1 MESQMTR
8 NDKGRGYKHS
18 EIELKWRARWATDR
32 LSEIDV
38 ERAAR
43 DRKFYNLVEFPYP
56 SAEGLHVGHAY
67 TYCGADTYGRY
78 LRMRGRDV
86 FQPIGFDSFGI
97 HTENYALRVGEHPR
111 TLTERTIANYRRQ
124 LASIGAAWDWSREIV
139 TSDPSYYRWTQWV
152 FVKLYRAGLAVRREA
167 PVVWC
172 PSCLT
177 VVANEQLEGDRCE
190 RCGTRVIQ
198 RTMLQWFLRIT
209 AYAEELLRG
218 LEDLDWPESAKRA
231 QREWIGRSEGV
242 EIDFDVPDRGLR
254 LRTFTTRPD
263 TLFGV
268 TFLVLPPEHPDLEEL
283 TRGTGLEDEVRRHVE
298 EALRERVSTSAR
310 SGKAAGARP
319 MRGAFTGSLAVH
331 PATGEPVPIYV
342 ADYVVATYGT
352 GAVMG
357 VPAHDERD
365 FQFAKANGLP
375 VVNVIRP
382 PESAEAAAS
391 GPWTGEAVLIDSDH
405 FSGLPS
411 GQARDAIA
419 EWLEARGAG
428 RRAVRYRLRD
438 WLISRQRYW
447 GPPIPIVYC
456 NDCGTVPVPEDD
468 LPVVLPDV
476 ADFRPTGTGVSPLA
490 TAEAFVQTAC
500 PSCGGF
506 ARRETDVSDTFLDS
520 AWYFLRYPSSDV
532 HDRPWDPERTE
543 RMLPVDSYA
552 GGPEHVMRHHLYA
565 RFVARALHDLG
576 LLPFAEPFPR
586 LRLHGMLTKD
596 GAKMSKSRGN
606 VVNPDRY
613 IADHGADVTRMYLL
627 FIGPWDEGGD
637 FSDAGIAGI
646 ERFLQRAWRIVTEPH
661 SRGRGGL
668 DLRPLDRAIA
678 VVGAGLEDMRFNTA
692 IASLM
697 ELVRWARR
705 ERAGMSS
712 EERVR
717 VSRAIVLLLAPFAP
731 HLAEELWSKMGGE
744 YSVHQQPWPALDSRS
759 LLADQLTLVIQVDGK
774 TRDRI
779 QVPAG
784 IGREQAL
791 ERAMGREN
799 VRRHLMGGEPR
810 KVVFVPDRLINLVT
824 YSR

>member
-1 MESQMTR
+1 MTER
-8 NDKGRGYKHS
+8 SGDDRYTPS
-18 EIELKWRARWATDR
+18 EIESRWQARWAADR
-32 LSEIDV
+32 LSHIDV
-38 ERAAR
+38 RHTTR

-67 TYCGADTYGRY
+67 TYSGADTYGRY

-97 HTENYALRVGEHPR
+97 HAENYALRVGEHPR

-152 FVKLYRAGLAVRREA
+152 FVRLYRAGLAVRREA

-177 VVANEQLEGDRCE
+177 VLANEQLEGDRCE
-190 RCGTRVIQ
+190 RCGSRVIQ

-218 LEDLDWPESAKRA
+218 LDDLDWPESAKRA
-231 QREWIGRSEGV
+231 QREWIGRSQGV
-242 EIDFDVPDRGLR
+242 EIDFQVPDRGLG

-268 TFLVLPPEHPDLEEL
+268 TFIVLPPEHPDLDVL
-283 TRGTGLEDEVRRHVE
+283 ARGTGSEREVHSYVE
-298 EALRERVSTSAR
+298 KAMRERV
-310 SGKAAGARP
+310 AASPRNVGAATARP
-319 MRGAFTGSLAVH
+319 GRGAFTGASAVH
-331 PATGEPVPIYV
+331 PATGERVPIYV
-342 ADYVVATYGT
+342 ADYAVAAYGT

-365 FQFAKANGLP
+365 FQFATANGLP
-375 VVNVIRP
+375 VVDVIRP
-382 PESAEAAAS
+382 HERAEAPVN
-391 GPWTGEAVLIDSDH
+391 GPWIGEGVLIDSDQ
-405 FSGLPS
+405 FSGLS
-411 GQARDAIA
+411 SELARDAIA
-419 EWLEARGAG
+419 EWLGTRGAG
-428 RRAVRYRLRD
+428 RRTVRYRLRD

-447 GPPIPIVYC
+447 GPPIPILYC
-456 NDCGTVPVPEDD
+456 DDCGTVPVREDD
-468 LPVVLPDV
+468 LPVLLPDV

-490 TAEAFVQTAC
+490 TVESFVRATC
-500 PSCGGF
+500 PSCGGS

-532 HDRPWDPERTE
+532 HDQAWDPERTE

-565 RFVARALHDLG
+565 RFVTRALHDLG
-576 LLPFAEPFPR
+576 LVPFAEPFPS

-613 IADHGADVTRMYLL
+613 IADHGTDVTRMYLL

-637 FSDAGIAGI
+637 FSDASIAGI
-646 ERFLQRAWRIVTEPH
+646 ERFLQRTWRLMSEPQ
-661 SRGRGGL
+661 SPGRGGV

-678 VVGAGLEDMRFNTA
+678 EVGGDLERMRFNTA

-705 ERAGMSS
+705 ERAKMSG
-712 EERVR
+712 EEWTR
-717 VSRAIVLLLAPFAP
+717 VSGAMVLLLAPFAP
-731 HLAEELWSKMGGE
+731 HLSEELWSRIGGG
-744 YSVHQQPWPALDSRS
+744 YSVHRQPWPSHDPRALV
-759 LLADQLTLVIQVDGK
+759 AEQVTLVIQVDGK

-779 QVPAG
+779 QVPPG
-784 IGREQAL
+784 IED
-791 ERAMGREN
+791 
-799 VRRHLMGGEPR
+799 R
-810 KVVFVPDRLINLVT
+810 KSTRLN
-824 YSR
+824 S

>member
-1 MESQMTR
+1 MIEPAR
-8 NDKGRGYKHS
+8 EEKYKPS
-18 EIELKWRARWATDR
+18 ETEPIWQTRWAVDR

-38 ERAAR
+38 ERAAH

-56 SAEGLHVGHAY
+56 SAEGLHVGHVY
-67 TYCGADTYGRY
+67 TYSGADTYGRY
-78 LRMRGRDV
+78 LRMRGREV

-97 HTENYALRVGEHPR
+97 HTENYALRVDEHPR

-124 LASIGAAWDWSREIV
+124 LASLGAAWDWSREIV
-139 TSDPSYYRWTQWV
+139 TSDPSYYRWTQWI

-177 VVANEQLEGDRCE
+177 VLANEQLEGDRCE
-190 RCGTRVIQ
+190 RCGTRVVQ

-209 AYAEELLRG
+209 AYAEDLLRG
-218 LEDLDWPESAKRA
+218 LEDLDWPDSAKRA
-231 QREWIGRSEGV
+231 QSEWIGRSEGV
-242 EIDFDVPDRGLR
+242 EIDFEVLESGLR

-268 TFLVLPPEHPDLEEL
+268 TFLVLPPEHPDLDEL
-283 TRGTGLEDEVRRHVE
+283 AGGTGLEDEVRRYVE
-298 EALRERVSTSAR
+298 EALRERIATSAW
-310 SGKAAGARP
+310 SGQAAGTRP
-319 MRGAFTGSLAVH
+319 RGGAFTGSHAVH
-331 PATGEPVPIYV
+331 PATGERIPIYV

-365 FQFAKANGLP
+365 FQFAAANGLP
-375 VVNVIRP
+375 VVEVIKP
-382 PESAEAAAS
+382 HGGTEAPAN
-391 GPWTGEAVLIDSDH
+391 GPWTGDGSLIDSDR
-405 FSGLPS
+405 FSGLS
-411 GQARDAIA
+411 SEHARKAIA
-419 EWLEARGAG
+419 DWLEARGAG
-428 RRAVRYRLRD
+428 RRVVRYRLRD

-447 GPPIPIVYC
+447 GPPIPIVHC
-456 NDCGTVPVPEDD
+456 EDCGTVPVPEDD

-490 TAEAFVQTAC
+490 AAESFVQTAC
-500 PSCGGF
+500 PSCGGS

-532 HDRPWDPERTE
+532 HDRAWDLKRTE
-543 RMLPVDSYA
+543 RMLPVDTYA
-552 GGPEHVMRHHLYA
+552 GGPEHVLRHHLYA
-565 RFVARALHDLG
+565 RFVTRALHDLG

-613 IADHGADVTRMYLL
+613 IAEHGADVTRMYLL
-627 FIGPWDEGGD
+627 FIGPWHEGGD
-637 FSDAGIAGI
+637 FSDAGSAGI
-646 ERFLQRAWRIVTEPH
+646 ERFLQRVWRLVTEPH
-661 SRGRGGL
+661 SPGPGGV

-678 VVGAGLEDMRFNTA
+678 VVGGDLERMRFNTA
-692 IASLM
+692 IAALM
-697 ELVRWARR
+697 ELVNWARR

-712 EERVR
+712 EERR
-717 VSRAIVLLLAPFAP
+717 GVSRAIVLLLAPFAP
-731 HLAEELWSKMGGE
+731 HLAEELWSKIGGQT
-744 YSVHQQPWPALDSRS
+744 SVHREPWPAHDSSR
-759 LLADQLTLVIQVDGK
+759 LVPDHVTLVIQVDGK

-779 QVPAG
+779 RVRAG
-784 IGREQAL
+784 TDRDEALEQAVA
-791 ERAMGREN
+791 RAN
-799 VRRHLMGGEPR
+799 VRRHLLGGKPR
-810 KVVFVPDRLINLVT
+810 KVIFVPDRLINLVT
-824 YSR
+824 DSR

>member
-1 MESQMTR
+1 MTR
-8 NDKGRGYKHS
+8 SDKGRGYKHS
-18 EIELKWRARWATDR
+18 DIERKWRARWATDR

-111 TLTERTIANYRRQ
+111 ILTERTIANYRRQ
-124 LASIGAAWDWSREIV
+124 LVSIGAAWDWSKEIV

-177 VVANEQLEGDRCE
+177 VIANEQLEGDRCE
-190 RCGTRVIQ
+190 RCGTHVIQ

-209 AYAEELLRG
+209 AYADELLRG

-242 EIDFDVPDRGLR
+242 EIDFDVPDSGLR

-298 EALRERVSTSAR
+298 ESLRKRVPTLAR
-310 SGKAAGARP
+310 SGEAAGARP
-319 MRGAFTGSLAVH
+319 IQGAFTGSFAAH
-331 PATGEPVPIYV
+331 PATGEGVPIYV

-357 VPAHDERD
+357 VPGHDERD
-365 FQFAKANGLP
+365 FQFAAANGLP
-375 VVNVIRP
+375 VVEVIKP
-382 PESAEAAAS
+382 PQGAEAAAN
-391 GPWTGEAVLIDSDH
+391 GPWTGEGVLIDSDH
-405 FSGLPS
+405 FSGMPS
-411 GQARDAIA
+411 GQARDVIA
-419 EWLEARGAG
+419 GWLEARGAG

-456 NDCGTVPVPEDD
+456 NDCGTIPVSEDD

-476 ADFRPTGTGVSPLA
+476 ADFRPTGTGISPLEA
-490 TAEAFVQTAC
+490 AEAFVQTAC
-500 PSCGGF
+500 PSCGGS

-532 HDRPWDPERTE
+532 HHRPWDPERTE

-565 RFVARALHDLG
+565 RFVTRALHDLG
-576 LLPFAEPFPR
+576 LVPFAEPFPR

-637 FSDAGIAGI
+637 FSDAGIVGI
-646 ERFLQRAWRIVTEPH
+646 ERFLQRVWRLVTEPH
-661 SRGRGGL
+661 QPGPGGV
-668 DLRPLDRAIA
+668 DLRPLDRTIA
-678 VVGAGLEDMRFNTA
+678 RVGAELEGMRLNTA
-692 IASLM
+692 IAVLM
-697 ELVRWARR
+697 ELVRRLRR
-705 ERAGMSS
+705 ERVNMSG
-712 EERVR
+712 EEWAR
-717 VSRAIVLLLAPFAP
+717 VSRAVVLLLAPFAP
-731 HLAEELWSKMGGE
+731 HLSEELWSRIGGE
-744 YSVHQQPWPALDSRS
+744 YSVHQQSWPEHNPRALV
-759 LLADQLTLVIQVDGK
+759 AEHVTLVIQVDGK

-784 IGREQAL
+784 TDREQAL
-791 ERAMGREN
+791 ERAVARES
-799 VRRHLMGGEPR
+799 VRRHLSSSKLR
-810 KVVFVPDRLINLVT
+810 KVVFLPDRLINLVT
-824 YSR
+824 GSSEHS

>member
-1 MESQMTR
+1 MIEPKRQE
-8 NDKGRGYKHS
+8 KYKPS
-18 EIELKWRARWATDR
+18 EIEPIWQTRWAVDR

-38 ERAAR
+38 ERTAH

-67 TYCGADTYGRY
+67 TYSGADTYGRY
-78 LRMRGRDV
+78 LRMRGREV

-97 HTENYALRVGEHPR
+97 HTENYALRVDEHPR

-139 TSDPSYYRWTQWV
+139 TSDPSYYHWTQWI

-177 VVANEQLEGDRCE
+177 VLANEQLEGDRCE
-190 RCGTRVIQ
+190 RCGTRVVQ
-198 RTMLQWFLRIT
+198 RIMLQWFLRIT
-209 AYAEELLRG
+209 AYAEDLLRG

-242 EIDFDVPDRGLR
+242 EIDFEVPDRGLR

-268 TFLVLPPEHPDLEEL
+268 TFLVLPPEHPDLDEL
-283 TRGTGLEDEVRRHVE
+283 ATGTGREDHVRRYVE
-298 EALRERVSTSAR
+298 EALRERVATSAW
-310 SGKAAGARP
+310 SGRAAGTRP
-319 MRGAFTGSLAVH
+319 RGGAFTGSHAVH
-331 PATGEPVPIYV
+331 PATGGRVPIYV
-342 ADYVVATYGT
+342 ADYVLATYGT

-365 FQFAKANGLP
+365 FQFAAANGVP
-375 VVNVIRP
+375 VVEVIRP
-382 PESAEAAAS
+382 YGGAEAPAN
-391 GPWTGEAVLIDSDH
+391 GPWTGEGMLIGSDR

-411 GQARDAIA
+411 EPARKTIA
-419 EWLEARGAG
+419 DWLEARGAG

-447 GPPIPIVYC
+447 GPPIPIVHC
-456 NDCGTVPVPEDD
+456 GDCGTVPVPEED
-468 LPVVLPDV
+468 LPVVLPDI

-490 TAEAFVQTAC
+490 TTESFVHTAC
-500 PSCGGF
+500 PSCGGS

-532 HDRPWDPERTE
+532 HDRAWDLKRTE

-552 GGPEHVMRHHLYA
+552 GGPEHLRRHHLYA
-565 RFVARALHDLG
+565 RFVTRALHDLG

-606 VVNPDRY
+606 VVNPDRS
-613 IADHGADVTRMYLL
+613 IAEHGADVTRMYLL

-646 ERFLQRAWRIVTEPH
+646 ERFLQRVWRLVTEPH
-661 SRGRGGL
+661 YPGPGGV
-668 DLRPLDRAIA
+668 DLRPLDRAVA
-678 VVGAGLEDMRFNTA
+678 VVSGDLEDMRFNTA

-697 ELVRWARR
+697 ELVNWARR

-712 EERVR
+712 EERRR

-731 HLAEELWSKMGGE
+731 HLAEELWSNIGGQT
-744 YSVHQQPWPALDSRS
+744 SVHREPWPAHDSSR
-759 LLADQLTLVIQVDGK
+759 LVPDHVTLVIQVDGK

-779 QVPAG
+779 PVPAG
-784 IGREQAL
+784 TDRDDALEQAV
-791 ERAMGREN
+791 AREN
-799 VRRHLMGGEPR
+799 VRRHLVGGKPK
-810 KVVFVPDRLINLVT
+810 KVIFVPDRLINLVT
-824 YSR
+824 DPR

>member
-1 MESQMTR
+1 MNAPEERRYKPSQ
-8 NDKGRGYKHS
+8 
-18 EIELKWRARWATDR
+18 IETTWQARWATDR

-38 ERAAR
+38 ERVAG

-67 TYCGADTYGRY
+67 TYSGADTYGRY
-78 LRMRGRDV
+78 LRMRGREV

-97 HTENYALRVGEHPR
+97 HTENYALSVGQHPR

-124 LASIGAAWDWSREIV
+124 LASLGAAWDWSREIV

-177 VVANEQLEGDRCE
+177 VLAYEQLEGERCE

-198 RTMLQWFLRIT
+198 RIMLQWFLRIT

-218 LEDLDWPESAKRA
+218 LDDLDWPQSAKRA

-242 EIDFDVPDRGLR
+242 EIDFEVPAKGMR

-268 TFLVLPPEHPDLEEL
+268 TFLVLPPEHPEL
-283 TRGTGLEDEVRRHVE
+283 DVLSRGTGLEDEVLRYVE
-298 EALRERVSTSAR
+298 EALRERVATSTR
-310 SGKAAGARP
+310 GGEAAGARP
-319 MRGAFTGSLAVH
+319 RAGAFTGSFAVH
-331 PATGEPVPIYV
+331 PATGGRVPIYV

-352 GAVMG
+352 GIVMG

-365 FQFAKANGLP
+365 FQFATANGLP
-375 VVNVIRP
+375 VVEVIRP
-382 PESAEAAAS
+382 PGGTKEPANR
-391 GPWTGEAVLIDSDH
+391 PWTGDGVLIESEQ
-405 FSGLPS
+405 FTGAPS
-411 GQARDAIA
+411 ELARDAIA
-419 EWLEARGAG
+419 EWLEASGSG

-447 GPPIPIVYC
+447 GPPIPILYC
-456 NDCGTVPVPEDD
+456 DNCGTVPVPEGD
-468 LPVVLPDV
+468 LPVVLPDI

-490 TAEAFVQTAC
+490 TTESFVQTAC
-500 PSCGGF
+500 PSCGGS

-565 RFVARALHDLG
+565 RFVTRALHDLG
-576 LLPFAEPFPR
+576 LVPFAEPFPL
-586 LRLHGMLTKD
+586 LRLHGMLTMD

-606 VVNPDRY
+606 VVNPDRH
-613 IADHGADVTRMYLL
+613 IADHGTDVTRMYLL

-637 FSDAGIAGI
+637 FSDTGITGI
-646 ERFLQRAWRIVTEPH
+646 ERFLQRVKRLVTERH
-661 SRGRGGL
+661 LRGPGGV
-668 DLRPLDRAIA
+668 DLRPLDRAI
-678 VVGAGLEDMRFNTA
+678 VGVGADLQDMRFNTA

-705 ERAGMSS
+705 ERARMSS
-712 EERVR
+712 EEWAR
-717 VSRAIVLLLAPFAP
+717 VSGAMVLLLAPFAP
-731 HLAEELWSKMGGE
+731 HLAEELWSRIGGE
-744 YSVHQQPWPALDSRS
+744 YSVHQQTWPAHDPGALVDE
-759 LLADQLTLVIQVDGK
+759 LVTLVIQVDGK

-779 QVPAG
+779 QVAG
-784 IGREQAL
+784 GTDREHAL
-791 ERAMGREN
+791 ERAMRREN
-799 VRRHLMGGEPR
+799 VRRHLNGEEPKR
-810 KVVFVPDRLINLVT
+810 VVFVPDRLINLVA
-824 YSR
+824 S

>member
-1 MESQMTR
+1 MHAAEDR
-8 NDKGRGYKHS
+8 RYKPS
-18 EIELKWRARWATDR
+18 EIEPTWRARWATDR

-38 ERAAR
+38 ERVAR

-67 TYCGADTYGRY
+67 TYSGADTYGRF
-78 LRMRGRDV
+78 LRMQGREV

-97 HTENYALRVGEHPR
+97 HTENYALKAGEHPK
-111 TLTERTIANYRRQ
+111 TLTQRTIVNYRRQ
-124 LASIGAAWDWSREIV
+124 LGALGAAWDWSREIV

-177 VVANEQLEGDRCE
+177 VLANEQLEGDRCE

-209 AYAEELLRG
+209 AYAEDLLRG
-218 LEDLDWPESAKRA
+218 LDDLDWPESAKRA

-242 EIDFDVPDRGLR
+242 EIDFEVPDRGLR

-268 TFLVLPPEHPDLEEL
+268 TFLVLPPEHPDLDVL
-283 TRGTGLEDEVRRHVE
+283 ARGTGMEDEVRRYVE
-298 EALRERVSTSAR
+298 EVVRERGATSAR
-310 SGKAAGARP
+310 TGRALEDQPR
-319 MRGAFTGSLAVH
+319 RGAFTGSHAIH
-331 PATGEPVPIYV
+331 PTTGERVPIWV
-342 ADYVVATYGT
+342 GDYVVAGFGT

-365 FQFAKANGLP
+365 FRFAAANGLP
-375 VVNVIRP
+375 VAHVIRP
-382 PESAEAAAS
+382 PEGTESPPDS
-391 GPWTGEAVLIDSDH
+391 PWTGEGVLIDSDQ
-405 FSGLPS
+405 FSGRSSEL
-411 GQARDAIA
+411 AREAIA
-419 EWLEARGAG
+419 EWLEARGSG
-428 RRAVRYRLRD
+428 RRSIRYRLRD

-456 NDCGTVPVPEDD
+456 DSCGTVPVPEDD
-468 LPVVLPDV
+468 LPVILPDV

-490 TAEAFVQTAC
+490 SAESFVQTAC
-500 PSCGGF
+500 PSCGGP

-552 GGPEHVMRHHLYA
+552 GGPEHVTRHHLYA
-565 RFVARALHDLG
+565 RFVTRALRDLG
-576 LLPFAEPFPR
+576 LVPFAEPFPH

-606 VVNPDRY
+606 VINPDNS
-613 IADHGADVTRMYLL
+613 IAEHGADVTRMYLL

-637 FSDAGIAGI
+637 YSDAGIAGI
-646 ERFLQRAWRIVTEPH
+646 ERFLQRVWRLVAEPH
-661 SRGRGGL
+661 SPGGGGM

-678 VVGAGLEDMRFNTA
+678 VVGADLEDMRFNTG

-705 ERAGMSS
+705 ERASMSG
-712 EERVR
+712 EEWAR
-717 VSRAIVLLLAPFAP
+717 VSRATVLLLAPFAP
-731 HLAEELWSKMGGE
+731 HLAEELWSRIGGDD
-744 YSVHQQPWPALDSRS
+744 SVHRQAWPAHEPSALLLD
-759 LLADQLTLVIQVDGK
+759 QVTLVIQVDGK

-784 IGREQAL
+784 TDRDEALEQAV
-791 ERAMGREN
+791 AQEN
-799 VRRHLMGGEPR
+799 VRRHLMGGQPR

-824 YSR
+824 NSTNRP

>member
-1 MESQMTR
+1 MTATTR
-8 NDKGRGYKHS
+8 GRRFKPS
-18 EIELKWRARWATDR
+18 EIEPTWQARWTTDR
-32 LSEIDV
+32 LFEVDV
-38 ERAAR
+38 DRVAS

-67 TYCGADTYGRY
+67 TYSGADTYGRY
-78 LRMRGRDV
+78 LKMRGQEV

-124 LASIGAAWDWSREIV
+124 LTSLGAAWDWSREIV
-139 TSDPSYYRWTQWV
+139 TSDPSYYRWTQWI
-152 FVKLYRAGLAVRREA
+152 FVKLYRAGLAVRRDA
-167 PVVWC
+167 SVVWC

-177 VVANEQLEGDRCE
+177 VLANEQLEGDQCE
-190 RCGTRVIQ
+190 RCGTRVVQ

-218 LEDLDWPESAKRA
+218 LDDLDWPESAKRA

-242 EIDFDVPDRGLR
+242 EIDFEVPDKGLR
-254 LRTFTTRPD
+254 LTTFTTRLD

-268 TFLVLPPEHPDLEEL
+268 TFLVLPPEHPDLDAL
-283 TRGTGLEDEVRRHVE
+283 PRGTGLEDEVRRHVE
-298 EALRERVSTSAR
+298 EALRERVATSAR
-310 SGKAAGARP
+310 GAEAAEPRP
-319 MRGAFTGSLAVH
+319 RRGAFTGAFAVH
-331 PATGEPVPIYV
+331 PATGKRVPIYV
-342 ADYVVATYGT
+342 ADYVVASYGT

-357 VPAHDERD
+357 VPGHDERD
-365 FQFAKANGLP
+365 FQFATANGLP
-375 VVNVIRP
+375 VVEVIRP
-382 PESAEAAAS
+382 PEDTTAS
-391 GPWTGEAVLIDSDH
+391 RPWVGEGVLIDSDR

-411 GQARDAIA
+411 RRARDAIA

-456 NDCGTVPVPEDD
+456 AECGTMPVPDDD
-468 LPVVLPDV
+468 LPVVLPEV
-476 ADFRPTGTGVSPLA
+476 ADFRPTGTGLSPLA
-490 TAEAFVQTAC
+490 TAESFVHTAC
-500 PSCGGF
+500 PSCGGS

-520 AWYFLRYPSSDV
+520 SWYFLRYPSSDA
-532 HDRPWDPERTE
+532 HERPWDPERTE

-565 RFVARALHDLG
+565 RFVTRALHDLG
-576 LLPFAEPFPR
+576 LVPFAEPFPG

-606 VVNPDRY
+606 VVSPDRY

-646 ERFLQRAWRIVTEPH
+646 ERFLQRTWRLVSEPH
-661 SRGRGGL
+661 SPGRGGV

-678 VVGAGLEDMRFNTA
+678 GIGADLEQMRFNTA

-705 ERAGMSS
+705 ERAKMSG
-712 EERVR
+712 EEWAR
-717 VSRAIVLLLAPFAP
+717 VSGATVLLLAPFAP
-731 HLAEELWSKMGGE
+731 HLAEELWSRIGGE
-744 YSVHQQPWPALDSRS
+744 YSVHRQPWPSHDPRALV
-759 LLADQLTLVIQVDGK
+759 AEQVTLVIQVDGK

-779 QVPAG
+779 QVPRG
-784 IGREQAL
+784 IDRDRAL
-791 ERAMGREN
+791 ERAMGRES
-799 VRRHLMGGEPR
+799 VRRHLTGGKPR
-810 KVVFVPDRLINLVT
+810 KVVFVPNRLINFVT
-824 YSR
+824 GSS

>member
-1 MESQMTR
+1 MTTTT
-8 NDKGRGYKHS
+8 NHGSYIPS
-18 EIELKWRARWATDR
+18 EIEPAWQARWAEDR

-67 TYCGADTYGRY
+67 TYSGADTYGRY
-78 LRMRGRDV
+78 LRMRGREV

-124 LASIGAAWDWSREIV
+124 LTSLGAAWDWSRAIA
-139 TSDPSYYRWTQWV
+139 TSDPSYYRWTQWI

-177 VVANEQLEGDRCE
+177 VLANEQLEVDRCE
-190 RCGTRVIQ
+190 RCGTRVVQ

-209 AYAEELLRG
+209 AYADELLRG
-218 LEDLDWPESAKRA
+218 LDNLDWPESAKRV
-231 QREWIGRSEGV
+231 QRLWIGRSEGV
-242 EIDFDVPDRGLR
+242 EIDFEVPDKSIR

-268 TFLVLPPEHPDLEEL
+268 TFLVLPPEHPDLDALAEGAGAE
-283 TRGTGLEDEVRRHVE
+283 REVHRIVE
-298 EALRERVSTSAR
+298 EAMRDRAAPNAR
-310 SGKAAGARP
+310 GAAAGARLW
-319 MRGAFTGSLAVH
+319 RGAFTGSFAVH
-331 PATGEPVPIYV
+331 PATGDRVPIYV
-342 ADYVVATYGT
+342 ADYVVATYGS

-365 FQFAKANGLP
+365 FQFAEAKGLP
-375 VVNVIRP
+375 LVEVIRP
-382 PESAEAAAS
+382 LSWTAAPGN
-391 GPWTGEAVLIDSDH
+391 GPWIGEGALVDSGR
-405 FSGLPS
+405 FSGLQS
-411 GQARDAIA
+411 QDARDAIA
-419 EWLEARGAG
+419 EWLKASGSG
-428 RRAVRYRLRD
+428 RRAVRYRVRD

-447 GPPIPIVYC
+447 GPPIPILYC
-456 NDCGTVPVPEDD
+456 DDCGIVPVPEGD
-468 LPVVLPDV
+468 LPVILPDL
-476 ADFRPTGTGVSPLA
+476 ADIRPTGTGVSPLA
-490 TAEAFVQTAC
+490 TAESFVDTSC
-500 PSCGGF
+500 PSCGGS

-532 HDRPWDPERTE
+532 HDLAWDPQRTE

-565 RFVARALHDLG
+565 RFVTRALHDLG
-576 LLPFAEPFPR
+576 LVPFAEPFPH

-613 IADHGADVTRMYLL
+613 IYDYGADVTRMYLL
-627 FIGPWDEGGD
+627 FIGPWNEGGD

-646 ERFLQRAWRIVTEPH
+646 ERFLQRTWRLVTEPH
-661 SRGRGGL
+661 LPGPGE

-678 VVGAGLEDMRFNTA
+678 GIGADLEEMRFNTA

-705 ERAGMSS
+705 GRAKMSS
-712 EERVR
+712 PEWAR
-717 VSRAIVLLLAPFAP
+717 VSSSVVLLLAPFAP
-731 HLAEELWSKMGGE
+731 HLAEELWSRIGGE
-744 YSVHQQPWPALDSRS
+744 YSVHVRSWPVYDPNALVRE
-759 LLADQLTLVIQVDGK
+759 LVTLVIQVDGK

-779 QVPAG
+779 EVPSGTDREHALEQA
-784 IGREQAL
+784 IGRES
-791 ERAMGREN
+791 
-799 VRRHLMGGEPR
+799 VHRHLMGTKP
-810 KVVFVPDRLINLVT
+810 KNVIFIPDRLINLVT
-824 YSR
+824 QLK

>member
-1 MESQMTR
+1 MNAAEEQR
-8 NDKGRGYKHS
+8 YKPS
-18 EIELKWRARWATDR
+18 EIELAWQASWAASR

-38 ERAAR
+38 ERVAR

-67 TYCGADTYGRY
+67 TYSGADTYGRY
-78 LRMRGRDV
+78 LRMRGREV

-97 HTENYALRVGEHPR
+97 HSENYALRVGEHPR
-111 TLTERTIANYRRQ
+111 TLTERTITNYRRQ
-124 LASIGAAWDWSREIV
+124 LDSLGAAWDWSREIV
-139 TSDPSYYRWTQWV
+139 TSDPSYYRWTQWL
-152 FVKLYRAGLAVRREA
+152 FVKLYGAGLAVRREA

-177 VVANEQLEGDRCE
+177 VLANEQLEGDRCE

-209 AYAEELLRG
+209 AYAEELLRD
-218 LEDLDWPESAKRA
+218 LDELDWPQSAKRA

-242 EIDFDVPDRGLR
+242 EIDFDVPDRKLR

-268 TFLVLPPEHPDLEEL
+268 TFLVLPPEHPDVDVLA
-283 TRGTGLEDEVRRHVE
+283 TGTGLEDEVRRYVDA
-298 EALRERVSTSAR
+298 ALRERVAISAR
-310 SGKAAGARP
+310 IGETAGTRSR
-319 MRGAFTGSLAVH
+319 RGAFTGSFAVH
-331 PATGEPVPIYV
+331 PATGERVPIYV
-342 ADYVVATYGT
+342 TDYVVATYGT
-352 GAVMG
+352 GGVMG

-365 FQFAKANGLP
+365 FEFAAANGLP
-375 VVNVIRP
+375 VVEVIRP
-382 PESAEAAAS
+382 HDAPEAPAS
-391 GPWTGEAVLIDSDH
+391 GPWAGEGVLIDSAE
-405 FSGLPS
+405 FSGLAS
-411 GQARDAIA
+411 ELAREAVA
-419 EWLEARGAG
+419 EWLEGRGAG
-428 RRAVRYRLRD
+428 RRTVRYRLRD

-456 NDCGTVPVPEDD
+456 DDCGMVPVPEDD

-490 TAEAFVQTAC
+490 TAESFVHTAC

-565 RFVARALHDLG
+565 RFVTRALHDLG
-576 LLPFAEPFPR
+576 LVPFMEPFPH
-586 LRLHGMLTKD
+586 LRLHGMLTKN

-613 IADHGADVTRMYLL
+613 IADHGADVTRMHLL

-646 ERFLQRAWRIVTEPH
+646 ERFLQRVWRLITKAHQP
-661 SRGRGGL
+661 GPGGV
-668 DLRPLDRAIA
+668 DLRPLDRTIA
-678 VVGAGLEDMRFNTA
+678 GVAADLEEMRFNTA

-705 ERAGMSS
+705 EGTIMSS
-712 EERVR
+712 KEWAR
-717 VSRAIVLLLAPFAP
+717 VSGAIVLLLAPLAP
-731 HLAEELWSKMGGE
+731 HLAEELWSRIGGE
-744 YSVHQQPWPALDSRS
+744 YSVHQQPWPAHDPRALV
-759 LLADQLTLVIQVDGK
+759 AEQVTLVIQVDGK

-784 IGREQAL
+784 IDRDRALEQAIS
-791 ERAMGREN
+791 REN
-799 VRRHLMGGEPR
+799 IRRHLKASKP
-810 KVVFVPDRLINLVT
+810 KTVVFVPDRLINLVT
-824 YSR
+824 GSSEQP

>member
-1 MESQMTR
+1 MNAEG
-8 NDKGRGYKHS
+8 DGRYRPP
-18 EIELKWRARWATDR
+18 EIEPAWQLRWATDR
-32 LSEIDV
+32 LSEVDV
-38 ERAAR
+38 DGAAL

-56 SAEGLHVGHAY
+56 SAEGLHLGHAY
-67 TYCGADTYGRY
+67 TYSGADTYGRY
-78 LRMRGRDV
+78 LRMRGREV

-97 HTENYALRVGEHPR
+97 HTENYALRIGEHPR
-111 TLTERTIANYRRQ
+111 SLTERTIATYRRQ
-124 LASIGAAWDWSREIV
+124 LASLGAAWDWSREIR
-139 TSDPSYYRWTQWV
+139 TSDPSYYRWTQWL
-152 FVKLYRAGLAVRREA
+152 FVKLFQSGLAVRREA

-177 VVANEQLEGDRCE
+177 VLANEQLEGDRCE

-209 AYAEELLRG
+209 AYADELLRG
-218 LEDLDWPESAKRA
+218 LDDLDWPESAKRV

-242 EIDFDVPDRGLR
+242 EIDFEVPDKR
-254 LRTFTTRPD
+254 LHVRTFTTRPD

-268 TFLVLPPEHPDLEEL
+268 TFLVLPPEHPDLDVL
-283 TRGTGLEDEVRRHVE
+283 ARGTGFEDQVRRYVE
-298 EALRERVSTSAR
+298 EALRGQVATSAR
-310 SGKAAGARP
+310 SREAPGAQPR
-319 MRGAFTGSLAVH
+319 RGAFTGSFAAH
-331 PATGEPVPIYV
+331 PATREGVPIYV
-342 ADYVVATYGT
+342 ADYAVATYGT

-357 VPAHDERD
+357 VPGHDERD
-365 FQFAKANGLP
+365 FQFATANGLP
-375 VVNVIRP
+375 VVEVIKP
-382 PESAEAAAS
+382 PKSREAAAN
-391 GPWTGEAVLIDSDH
+391 GPWTGEGVLIDSDH
-405 FSGLPS
+405 FSGMPS

-456 NDCGTVPVPEDD
+456 NDCGTIPVPEDD

-476 ADFRPTGTGVSPLA
+476 ADFRPTGRGTSPLA
-490 TAEAFVQTAC
+490 TAESFVETTC

-532 HDRPWDPERTE
+532 HDRPWDTERTE

-565 RFVARALHDLG
+565 RFVARALNDLG

-646 ERFLQRAWRIVTEPH
+646 DRLLQRAWRFVTEPH
-661 SRGRGGL
+661 LPGQGGV

-678 VVGAGLEDMRFNTA
+678 AIGADLEEMRFNTA

-705 ERAGMSS
+705 ERANTSS
-712 EERVR
+712 GEWVR
-717 VSRAIVLLLAPFAP
+717 VSRALVLLLAPLAP
-731 HLAEELWSKMGGE
+731 HLAEELWLRIGGE
-744 YSVHQQPWPALDSRS
+744 YSVHQQSWPAHDPSALVDE
-759 LLADQLTLVIQVDGK
+759 LVTLVIQVDGK

-779 QVPAG
+779 QLPAG
-784 IGREQAL
+784 TDRERAL
-791 ERAMGREN
+791 ERAIDREN
-799 VRRHLMGGEPR
+799 VRRHLMGGEPKR
-810 KVVFVPDRLINLVT
+810 VVFVPDRLINLVT
-824 YSR
+824 GSTNQP

>member
-1 MESQMTR
+1 MTATTR
-8 NDKGRGYKHS
+8 GRRFRPS
-18 EIELKWRARWATDR
+18 EIEPTWQARWATDR

-38 ERAAR
+38 ERVAH

-67 TYCGADTYGRY
+67 TYSGADTYGRY
-78 LRMRGRDV
+78 WRMRGREV

-124 LASIGAAWDWSREIV
+124 LMSLGAAWDWSREIV
-139 TSDPSYYRWTQWV
+139 TSDPSYYRWTQWS
-152 FVKLYRAGLAVRREA
+152 FVKLYRAGLAVRRDA

-177 VVANEQLEGDRCE
+177 VLANEQLEGDRCE
-190 RCGTRVIQ
+190 RCGTRVVQ

-218 LEDLDWPESAKRA
+218 LDDLDWPESAKRA

-242 EIDFDVPDRGLR
+242 EIDFEVPDRGRR
-254 LRTFTTRPD
+254 LTTFTTRPD

-268 TFLVLPPEHPDLEEL
+268 TFLVLPPEHPNLNALARE
-283 TRGTGLEDEVRRHVE
+283 TGQEDEVRRFVE
-298 EALRERVSTSAR
+298 EALRERVATSAR
-310 SGKAAGARP
+310 SGEEAEPRP
-319 MRGAFTGSLAVH
+319 RRGAFTGSFAVH
-331 PATGEPVPIYV
+331 PATGKRVPIYV
-342 ADYVVATYGT
+342 ADYVVASYGT

-365 FQFAKANGLP
+365 FRFATANGLP
-375 VVNVIRP
+375 VVQVIRP
-382 PESAEAAAS
+382 PEDTEATVS
-391 GPWTGEAVLIDSDH
+391 RQWVGEGVLIGSDR

-411 GQARDAIA
+411 QRARDAIA
-419 EWLEARGAG
+419 EWLGARGAG

-456 NDCGTVPVPEDD
+456 DECGTMPVPEED
-468 LPVVLPDV
+468 LPVVLPEV

-490 TAEAFVQTAC
+490 TAESFVHTAC
-500 PSCGGF
+500 PSCGGS

-520 AWYFLRYPSSDV
+520 SWYFLRYPSSDV
-532 HDRPWDPERTE
+532 HDRPWDRQRTE

-565 RFVARALHDLG
+565 RFVTRALHDLG
-576 LLPFAEPFPR
+576 LVPFAEPFPG

-606 VVNPDRY
+606 VMSPDRY

-646 ERFLQRAWRIVTEPH
+646 ERFLQRTWRLVTEPH
-661 SRGRGGL
+661 SPGRGGV
-668 DLRPLDRAIA
+668 DLPSLDRAIA
-678 VVGAGLEDMRFNTA
+678 EVGADLEQMRFNTA

-705 ERAGMSS
+705 ERAKMAS
-712 EERVR
+712 EEWTR
-717 VSRAIVLLLAPFAP
+717 VSGATVLLLAPFAP
-731 HLAEELWSKMGGE
+731 HLAEELWSRIGGE
-744 YSVHQQPWPALDSRS
+744 YSVHRQPWPAHDPRALV
-759 LLADQLTLVIQVDGK
+759 AEQVTLVIQVDGK

-779 QVPAG
+779 QVPRG
-784 IGREQAL
+784 IDRDRAL
-791 ERAMGREN
+791 ERAMDREN
-799 VRRHLMGGEPR
+799 VRRHLVGGKPR
-810 KVVFVPDRLINLVT
+810 RVVFVPSRIINLVT
-824 YSR
+824 GSSDQP

>member
-1 MESQMTR
+1 V
-8 NDKGRGYKHS
+8 D
-18 EIELKWRARWATDR
+18 
-32 LSEIDV
+32 
-38 ERAAR
+38 RAAR
-43 DRKFYNLVEFPYP
+43 DRTFYNLVEFPYP

-67 TYCGADTYGRY
+67 TYSGADTYGRY
-78 LRMRGRDV
+78 LRMRGREV

-97 HTENYALRVGEHPR
+97 HTENYALKLGEHPG

-124 LASIGAAWDWSREIV
+124 LASLGAAWDWSREIV

-152 FVKLYRAGLAVRREA
+152 FVKLFRAGLAVRREA
-167 PVVWC
+167 QVVWC

-177 VVANEQLEGDRCE
+177 VLANEQLEADRCE

-209 AYAEELLRG
+209 AYADELLRG
-218 LEDLDWPESAKRA
+218 LDGLDWPESAKRV

-242 EIDFDVPDRGLR
+242 EIDFDVPEKRLR

-268 TFLVLPPEHPDLEEL
+268 TFLVLPPEHPDVDEL
-283 TRGTGLEDEVRRHVE
+283 ARGTGFEDEVRRYVE
-298 EALRERVSTSAR
+298 EALREQVATSAR
-310 SGKAAGARP
+310 GGHAPGALPR
-319 MRGAFTGSLAVH
+319 RGAFTGSFAAH
-331 PATGEPVPIYV
+331 PATGKGVPIYV

-357 VPAHDERD
+357 VPGHDERD
-365 FQFAKANGLP
+365 LQFAIANRLP
-375 VVNVIRP
+375 VVEVIDP
-382 PESAEAAAS
+382 PESAGAAAN
-391 GPWTGEAVLIDSDH
+391 GPWTGEGVLFDSDR

-411 GQARDAIA
+411 RQARDAIA
-419 EWLEARGAG
+419 GWLEARGAG
-428 RRAVRYRLRD
+428 RHAVRYRLRD

-456 NDCGTVPVPEDD
+456 DDCGTVPVPEDD

-476 ADFRPTGTGVSPLA
+476 ADFRPTGTGISPLA
-490 TAEAFVQTAC
+490 TAESFVQTAC
-500 PSCGGF
+500 PSCGGP

-565 RFVARALHDLG
+565 RFVTRALHDIG
-576 LLPFAEPFPR
+576 LVPFVEPFPR

-613 IADHGADVTRMYLL
+613 IHSHGADVTRMYLL
-627 FIGPWDEGGD
+627 FIGPWGEGGD

-646 ERFLQRAWRIVTEPH
+646 ERFLQRAWRLVTEPYLP
-661 SRGRGGL
+661 GPGGV
-668 DLRPLDRAIA
+668 DLRPLDRFIA
-678 VVGAGLEDMRFNTA
+678 RVGADLEEMRLNTA
-692 IASLM
+692 IAALM
-697 ELVRWARR
+697 EMVRWARR
-705 ERAGMSS
+705 ERANISGG
-712 EERVR
+712 EWARVLGA
-717 VSRAIVLLLAPFAP
+717 VVLLLAPFAP
-731 HLAEELWSKMGGE
+731 HLAEELWSRIGGE
-744 YSVHQQPWPALDSRS
+744 YSVHQQPWPAHDPRALVTEHV
-759 LLADQLTLVIQVDGK
+759 TLVIQVDGK
-774 TRDRI
+774 TRDKI

-784 IGREQAL
+784 MDQEQAL
-791 ERAMGREN
+791 QRAFARVN
-799 VRRHLMGGEPR
+799 VLRHLATGMPR

-824 YSR
+824 RSGDSRDGG

>member
-1 MESQMTR
+1 MIEPKR
-8 NDKGRGYKHS
+8 EERYKPS
-18 EIELKWRARWATDR
+18 VTEPIWQTRWAVDR
-32 LSEIDV
+32 FSEIDV
-38 ERAAR
+38 KRAAH

-67 TYCGADTYGRY
+67 TYSGADTYGRY
-78 LRMRGRDV
+78 FRMRGREV

-97 HTENYALRVGEHPR
+97 HTENYALSVDEHPR

-124 LASIGAAWDWSREIV
+124 LASLGAAWDWSREIV
-139 TSDPSYYRWTQWV
+139 TSDPSYYRWTQWI

-177 VVANEQLEGDRCE
+177 VLANEQLEGDRCE
-190 RCGTRVIQ
+190 RCGTRVVQ
-198 RTMLQWFLRIT
+198 RAMLQWFLRIT
-209 AYAEELLRG
+209 AYAEDLLRG
-218 LEDLDWPESAKRA
+218 LEDLDWPDSAKRA
-231 QREWIGRSEGV
+231 QSEWIGRSEGV
-242 EIDFDVPDRGLR
+242 EIDFEVLESELR
-254 LRTFTTRPD
+254 LRTFTTRLD

-268 TFLVLPPEHPDLEEL
+268 TFLVLPPEHPDLDEL
-283 TRGTGLEDEVRRHVE
+283 AGGTGLEDEVRRYVE
-298 EALRERVSTSAR
+298 EALRERTATSAW
-310 SGKAAGARP
+310 SGQSAGTRP
-319 MRGAFTGSLAVH
+319 RGGAFTGSHAVH
-331 PATGEPVPIYV
+331 PATGERIPIYV
-342 ADYVVATYGT
+342 ADYVLATYGT

-365 FQFAKANGLP
+365 FQFAAENGLP
-375 VVNVIRP
+375 VVEVIKP
-382 PESAEAAAS
+382 HGGTEAPAN
-391 GPWTGEAVLIDSDH
+391 GPWTGDGSLIDSDR
-405 FSGLPS
+405 FSGLLSEP
-411 GQARDAIA
+411 ARKAIA
-419 EWLEARGAG
+419 DWLEARGAG

-447 GPPIPIVYC
+447 GPPIPIVHC
-456 NDCGTVPVPEDD
+456 EDCGTVPVPEDD

-490 TAEAFVQTAC
+490 TAESFVHTAC
-500 PSCGGF
+500 PSCGGS

-532 HDRPWDPERTE
+532 HDRAWDLKRTE

-552 GGPEHVMRHHLYA
+552 GGPEHVLRHHLYA
-565 RFVARALHDLG
+565 RFVTRALHDLG

-613 IADHGADVTRMYLL
+613 IAEHGADVTRMYLL
-627 FIGPWDEGGD
+627 FIGPWHEGGD
-637 FSDAGIAGI
+637 FSDAGIAGVQ
-646 ERFLQRAWRIVTEPH
+646 RFLQRVWRLVTEPH
-661 SRGRGGL
+661 SPGPGGV

-678 VVGAGLEDMRFNTA
+678 VVGGDLEDMRFNTA

-697 ELVRWARR
+697 ELVNWARR

-712 EERVR
+712 EERDS

-731 HLAEELWSKMGGE
+731 HLAEELWSKMDGE
-744 YSVHQQPWPALDSRS
+744 YSIHQRPWPAHDPHA
-759 LLADQLTLVIQVDGK
+759 LAAERVTLVIQVDGK
-774 TRDRI
+774 TRDKI
-779 QVPAG
+779 EVPAG
-784 IGREQAL
+784 MDREQAL
-791 ERAMGREN
+791 ERAMAREN
-799 VRRHLMGGEPR
+799 VRRHLKGRGSS
-810 KVVFVPDRLINLVT
+810 VIFLPDRLINLVT
-824 YSR
+824 GSHGRS